1 MGAKAKKRVRTP
13 FLIAMG
19 VALVGFGVISGIAFD
34 VATRPAPRPQLMPA
48 ADAHASRAA
57 PMPHVVA
64 PVEAKGGS
72 IFDGDDARRG
82 YGSDTLRAGGND
94 ALRAWA
100 ADQQATPLEPSRPPL
115 AAFAVPTAADPARPV
130 LAIVI
135 DDLGLDRPRALR
147 AIALKGPLTLSIMTY
162 ADNPQE
168 LVKQAH
174 DNGHEVMAHL
184 PMEPVNPKEN
194 PGRGALTSKMDDDAI
209 RKALAGDLDGWS
221 GYVGINNHMGSKFT
235 ADRNR
240 MAVVMEELKARGLM
254 WLDSRTINDSSGPG
268 AARAIGV
275 PFITR
280 DIFLDN
286 VETLDAIRV
295 QLELAK
301 TTARNHGTAVA
312 IGHPHE
318 ATLIALKEWLPTLEQ
333 AGVAL
338 VPATEILKRRT
349 EKAPG

>member
-1 MGAKAKKRVRTP
+1 MAEKSKPKAVRTP

-19 VALVGFGVISGIAFD
+19 VALVGFGAISGVAFD
-34 VATRPAPRPQLMPA
+34 LATRPAPPA
-48 ADAHASRAA
+48 KPVSGGAPADAHASRSA

-64 PVEAKGGS
+64 PQDVVDRGS
-72 IFDGDDARRG
+72 ILEGEAR
-82 YGSDTLRAGGND
+82 
-94 ALRAWA
+94 RAWA
-100 ADQQATPLEPSRPPL
+100 PLPEETPAVRPL
-115 AAFAVPTAADPARPV
+115 ADFAVPAAADPGRPA

-135 DDLGLDRPRALR
+135 DDMGLDRPRALR
-147 AIALKGPLTLSIMTY
+147 MIALHGPLTLSLMTY
-162 ADNPQE
+162 ADNLPD

-174 DNGHEVMAHL
+174 AGGHEVMAHL

-194 PGRGALTSKMDDDAI
+194 PGRGALTSRMDEDAI
-209 RKALAGDLDGWS
+209 RKMIAEDLDGWS

-240 MAVVMEELKARGLM
+240 MAVVMGELKARGLM
-254 WLDSRTINDSSGPG
+254 WLDSRTINDSAGPG
-268 AARAIGV
+268 AARALGV

-286 VETLDAIRV
+286 VETPDAIRV

-301 TTARNHGTAVA
+301 ATARSRGTAVA

-318 ATLIALKEWLPTLEQ
+318 TTINMLKEWLPSLNE
-333 AGVAL
+333 AGIQL
-338 VPATEILKRRT
+338 VPATEILKRRS
-349 EKAPG
+349 EKAPS

>member
-1 MGAKAKKRVRTP
+1 MGAKSKQKMVRTP

-19 VALVGFGVISGIAFD
+19 AALVGFGVISGIAFD
-34 VATRPAPRPQLMPA
+34 VATRPAPRPPRLAPV
-48 ADAHASRAA
+48 DTHASRSA

-64 PVEAKGGS
+64 PSTAGPDQGS
-72 IFDGDDARRG
+72 ILEAEGR
-82 YGSDTLRAGGND
+82 
-94 ALRAWA
+94 RAWA
-100 ADQQATPLEPSRPPL
+100 PNTGQTPSENAAPAPL
-115 AAFAVPTAADPARPV
+115 TAFAVPAAADAARPV

-135 DDLGLDRPRALR
+135 DDMGLDRPRALR
-147 AIALKGPLTLSIMTY
+147 TIALRGPLTLSLMTY
-162 ADNPQE
+162 ADNLPE

-174 DNGHEVMAHL
+174 AGGHEVMAHL
-184 PMEPVNPKEN
+184 PMEPVSPKEN
-194 PGRGALTSKMDDDAI
+194 PGKGALLARMDDAAI
-209 RKALAGDLDGWS
+209 RKTIADDLDGWS

-235 ADRNR
+235 ADRSR

-254 WLDSRTINDSSGPG
+254 WLDSRTINDSAGPG
-268 AARAIGV
+268 AARALGV

-286 VETLDAIRV
+286 VETPDAIRV

-301 TTARNHGTAVA
+301 TTAKSRGTAVA

-318 ATLIALKEWLPTLEQ
+318 ATIAALKDWLPGLAE
-333 AGVAL
+333 AGVQL
-338 VPATEILKRRT
+338 VPATEILKRRS